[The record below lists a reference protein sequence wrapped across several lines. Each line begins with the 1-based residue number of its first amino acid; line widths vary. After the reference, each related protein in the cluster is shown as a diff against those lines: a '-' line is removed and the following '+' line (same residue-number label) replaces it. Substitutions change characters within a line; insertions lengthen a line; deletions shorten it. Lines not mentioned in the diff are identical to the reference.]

1 MRDIGDWFIASPT
14 RGEASNTGAGEG
26 QHSNSDF
33 WGIMNGIS
41 GIAGDIATTA
51 NSLTGS
57 NKGPKTPSVAVPSDS
72 KKNFILVAGV
82 VVVAVVAWIIFKRK

>member
-41 GIAGDIATTA
+41 GIAGDIAGTV
-51 NSLTGS
+51 NSLTGE
-57 NKGPKTPSVAVPSDS
+57 NKGPKTPAVRSQAD
-72 KKNFILVAGV
+72 KKNFLFIAAGV
-82 VVVAVVAWIIFKRK
+82 VVVAVVAWLIFKRK